1 METLLGIE
9 GEMISYET
17 KIEDILETLGKIESP
32 DIVCD
37 NLSLIIA
44 LLSNSRSHLNSKVK
58 QLKTISDID
67 NENISKKNAVVCL
80 ERISLSKE
88 KIENGIKVEVAANN
102 EDDDHLMNEMVDNDI
117 NVNLVK
123 MESTENNI
131 DPLNT
136 EGTYFSK
143 VLTPKYTEEHKVEEG
158 KPVYLK
164 VKQ

>member
-1 METLLGIE
+1 MLNRLISKIKMETLLGIE

-44 LLSNSRSHLNSKVK
+44 LLSNSRSHLNNKVK
-58 QLKTISDID
+58 QLKTISNI
-67 NENISKKNAVVCL
+67 NYENISKKSAVVCL

-88 KIENGIKVEVAANN
+88 KVENGIKVEVAANN
-102 EDDDHLMNEMVDNDI
+102 EDDDHLMNEMVDDDI

-123 MESTENNI
+123 VENTESNI

-136 EGTYFSK
+136 EGTYFGFK
-143 VLTPKYTEEHKVEEG
+143 F
-158 KPVYLK
+158 
-164 VKQ
+164 